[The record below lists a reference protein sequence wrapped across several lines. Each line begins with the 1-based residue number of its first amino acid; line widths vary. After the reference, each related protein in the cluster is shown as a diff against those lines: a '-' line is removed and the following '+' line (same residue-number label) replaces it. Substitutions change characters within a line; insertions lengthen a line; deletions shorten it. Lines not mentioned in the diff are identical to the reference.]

1 LTGWGKFTIFSQ
13 SKKWHNGVIGF
24 LYSVKLGGIVMFRLL
39 MLLAAGLFVTL
50 LIGGEDKG
58 QMRQGLIAPPQEPAA
73 QRPVVRAA
81 GAEPE
86 SGVVLVN
93 FDPVTVQETAASPAK
108 TSVIAG
114 RFVIVEPERTAV
126 VAAAVEPVV
135 ETAPE
140 ASPELPIMY
149 VSSRAVNVRMGP
161 STNDDI
167 VGRLT
172 RAEAVTLVSPI
183 EDGWARIR
191 IEGDG
196 IEGFIAARLLT
207 DTDPSN

>member
-1 LTGWGKFTIFSQ
+1 
-13 SKKWHNGVIGF
+13 
-24 LYSVKLGGIVMFRLL
+24 MFKLL
-39 MLLAAGLFVTL
+39 MLLAAGMFVTL

-58 QMRQGLIAPPQEPAA
+58 QMRQGLIGSPQEPAA
-73 QRPVVRAA
+73 QRPIVRTA

-86 SGVVLVN
+86 AEVVLARFN
-93 FDPVTVQETAASPAK
+93 PVTVQKTAASPAK

-114 RFVIVEPERTAV
+114 SFVIVEPEKTATI
-126 VAAAVEPVV
+126 AAAVAPVV
-135 ETAPE
+135 EAEPE
-140 ASPELPIMY
+140 ASTELPIMY

-183 EDGWARIR
+183 ENGWARIR

>member
-1 LTGWGKFTIFSQ
+1 LTGWGKFAIFSQ
-13 SKKWHNGVIGF
+13 VKKWHTRVIEFVALSRTGGVT
-24 LYSVKLGGIVMFRLL
+24 MFKLL
-39 MLLAAGLFVTL
+39 MLLAAGMFVTL

-58 QMRQGLIAPPQEPAA
+58 QMRQGLLGSPQEPAA
-73 QRPVVRAA
+73 QRPIVRTA

-86 SGVVLVN
+86 AGVVLARFN
-93 FDPVTVQETAASPAK
+93 PVTVQKTAGSPAK

-114 RFVIVEPERTAV
+114 SFVIVEPEKDAPI
-126 VAAAVEPVV
+126 AAAAAPLV

-140 ASPELPIMY
+140 ASTELPIMY